1 MIRYFLAALLLRLV
15 DAGATVGL
23 VLVCTARTDIDDP
36 IRTAGLLGAAL
47 TAPHLAGPL
56 AARWVDRAR
65 DPRWVIAA
73 AGTTYAVFLAGAVLL
88 LGRIPLPLVALLVV
102 LAGLCGPIL
111 TGGLSSR
118 LPELQVA
125 TVGRRRSS
133 LDGLTYGL
141 AGSLGPAT
149 VSVLAPLLGPL
160 IAILVLIA
168 GAVVGGALTLRIPL
182 EPTTNEQRSAS
193 PALRETVQAIWAYRP
208 LRRVALLTW
217 TAALVVS
224 ATVLI
229 GIARGQ
235 QLSPGHGGWVVAGFG
250 LGALVAGLLQVARP
264 PKMRADQ
271 GMTWTAVALAP
282 LIVTA
287 AFLPNLTA
295 LIALYAL
302 VGAADAR
309 MTAYSLAGRSELSD
323 GRTRGTVFM
332 TTAGVKVA
340 FASAGTALAG
350 LLVGLG
356 PVVVLGTAA
365 ALLLS
370 CAAWAGVGT
379 LRARAH
385 RLGTPCPPI
394 PRSSEPSPAAG
405 PSTGSRP
412 VSAGSAR

>member
-47 TAPHLAGPL
+47 TAPHLLGPL
-56 AARWVDRAR
+56 SARWVDRAR

-73 AGTTYAVFLAGAVLL
+73 AGTTYAVLLAAAVLL
-88 LGRIPLPLVALLVV
+88 LGRLPLPLVAALVV
-102 LAGLCGPIL
+102 AAGLCGPIL

-118 LPELQVA
+118 LPELRVA

-149 VSVLAPLLGPL
+149 VSVFAPLLGPL
-160 IAILVLIA
+160 SAILVLIS
-168 GAVVGGALTLRIPL
+168 GAVLGAALTIRIPI
-182 EPTTNEQRSAS
+182 EPATDERRSAP
-193 PALRETVQAIWAYRP
+193 PALRETASAIWASRP

-217 TAALVVS
+217 IAALVVS
-224 ATVLI
+224 ATVLL

-235 QLSPGHGGWVVAGFG
+235 QLSPGHGGWVVAAFGFG
-250 LGALVAGLLQVARP
+250 GLVAGLLQVARP
-264 PKMRADQ
+264 PRLSADR
-271 GMTWTAVALAP
+271 GMSWTAAVLAP

-287 AFLPNLTA
+287 AALPSLSA
-295 LIALYAL
+295 LIAAYVL

-309 MTAYSLAGRSELSD
+309 MTAYSLAGRAEFSF
-323 GRTRGTVFM
+323 RPTRGGVFM
-332 TTAGVKVA
+332 TVAGIKVA
-340 FASAGTALAG
+340 FSSAGTALAG
-350 LLVGLG
+350 LLVGLD
-356 PVVVLGTAA
+356 PIVLLTTAA
-365 ALLLS
+365 TLLLG
-370 CAAWAGVGT
+370 CAAWAGWGS
-379 LRARAH
+379 RRAH
-385 RLGTPCPPI
+385 RLGTPCPPRPI